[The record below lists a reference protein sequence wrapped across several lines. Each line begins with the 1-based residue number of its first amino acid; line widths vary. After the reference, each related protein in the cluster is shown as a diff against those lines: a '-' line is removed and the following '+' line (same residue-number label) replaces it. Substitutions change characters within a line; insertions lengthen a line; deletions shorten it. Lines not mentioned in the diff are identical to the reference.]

1 MISRR
6 KDQAGSLGTEEKA
19 PCPSPECNL
28 FDVLSS
34 IYTKSPIIQTSLREK
49 IDGIE
54 AYSYNIGHRT
64 PDRRRTLING
74 ERITVNREQS
84 PEIHIGT
91 SGWNYDHW
99 RDVFYPQG
107 CPKSKWLQFYAEH
120 YNTVELNASFYRLPK
135 PQTFETWRE
144 KTPAMFVWA
153 VKANRFITHI
163 KRIKDVREPLE
174 RFFSSADL
182 LREKLGPI
190 LFQLPPSLSFDE
202 TVLSDFCKTLFGNHR
217 YVLEVRHPSWAEPR
231 ALEILKDHNIAL
243 CISDTA
249 GRYPYMEEDTADFI
263 YIRLHGSKT
272 LYASEYTEEELR
284 AYVEKI
290 RGWSKNDTYVYF
302 DNDYKGYAVKNA
314 RELKEILG
322 LV

>member
-1 MISRR
+1 
-6 KDQAGSLGTEEKA
+6 L
-19 PCPSPECNL
+19 
-28 FDVLSS
+28 
-34 IYTKSPIIQTSLREK
+34 QT
-49 IDGIE
+49 
-54 AYSYNIGHRT
+54 RT
-64 PDRRRTLING
+64 DKRRTVNK
-74 ERITVNREQS
+74 ERS

-99 RDVFYPQG
+99 REVFYPQG
-107 CPKSKWLQFYAEH
+107 CPKSRWLQFYAEH
-120 YNTVELNASFYRLPK
+120 YHTVELNASFYRLPK

-144 KTPAMFVWA
+144 KTPPMFVWA

-202 TVLSDFCKTLFGNHR
+202 TALSDFCKTLFGNHR
-217 YVLEVRHPSWAEPR
+217 YVLEVRHPSWADHK
-231 ALEILKDHNIAL
+231 AMDILKDHNIAL

-249 GRYPYMEEDTADFI
+249 GRYPYMEEDTADFM

-272 LYASEYTEEELR
+272 LYASEYAEEELR
-284 AYVEKI
+284 AYGEKI
-290 RGWSKNDTYVYF
+290 RGWSKDTYVYF

-314 RELKEILG
+314 SELKEILG